1 MSIGECFIE
10 TVYHGYKVV
19 CREGREWWELN
30 GFELYHYIG
39 GESLHCVLDLTG
51 NWNAYR
57 FRYDGGKFIGHLRI
71 AYRRYVKLQRLAADV
86 RAALEGIADS
96 LEAREKAVRAC
107 IEACGPTPSR
117 LRDRWQATN
126 VYFSAFR
133 VRRCQA
139 SGNEF
144 KGGSL
149 LLVGCA
155 GFLVCSW
162 ISNAW
167 KGQDCHAASR

>member
-1 MSIGECFIE
+1 MLHRDGVSR
-10 TVYHGYKVV
+10 YKVV

-117 LRDRWQATN
+117 AERPM
-126 VYFSAFR
+126 
-133 VRRCQA
+133 A
-139 SGNEF
+139 SYECVLQCLQS
-144 KGGSL
+144 KKVS
-149 LLVGCA
+149 
-155 GFLVCSW
+155 S
-162 ISNAW
+162 
-167 KGQDCHAASR
+167 